1 MKLKLEEKLAQKDSF
16 EVKLEF
22 FSPLRS
28 STSFSLTYIGINFQE
43 IVGMKAQNEIFANVI
58 PATEIFTLHRHERR
72 ANPCPLRCCRHIP
85 MESSN
90 FRSVIHS
97 LTPNLSHSFNG
108 YLAITEINKL
118 LSLIHSFFGKNAEL

>member
-1 MKLKLEEKLAQKDSF
+1 MLKKILSKSNWN
-16 EVKLEF
+16 F
-22 FSPLRS
+22 FLLYVRLLRS
-28 STSFSLTYIGINFQE
+28 CSHTSELIFNKF
-43 IVGMKAQNEIFANVI
+43 VGMKAQNEIFANVI
-58 PATEIFTLHRHERR
+58 PGTEIFTLHRHERR

-118 LSLIHSFFGKNAEL
+118 LSIIHSFFGKNAEL